1 MQEGE
6 IAMNE
11 SKLRQAT
18 GASWQSSGKS
28 PGANPAENYERFFVP
43 VIGAPLAADLI
54 KTATLRP
61 GERVLD
67 VACGTGVVAR
77 LASARVGP
85 SGAVAG
91 LDINPAM
98 LAVARSATASGTPIE
113 WHEASAESIP
123 LPDESFDVVLCQ
135 LGLQFVPDKAA
146 ALGEM
151 RRVLVPGGRV
161 LLNLPA
167 GMPPLFAAVH
177 PSVKRHLGPEAAGF
191 LSMVFSLSDPDEIR
205 SLLDA
210 AKFREVSLQK
220 DAKALSLPAPADF
233 LWQYLQ
239 STPLAAVVSQASDD
253 ARAELEQ
260 EVVEKWQEFASGDG
274 MAYQQDVITAIALK

>member
-1 MQEGE
+1 M
-6 IAMNE
+6 
-11 SKLRQAT
+11 
-18 GASWQSSGKS
+18 
-28 PGANPAENYERFFVP
+28 
-43 VIGAPLAADLI
+43 
-54 KTATLRP
+54 
-61 GERVLD
+61 
-67 VACGTGVVAR
+67 
-77 LASARVGP
+77 
-85 SGAVAG
+85 
-91 LDINPAM
+91 
-98 LAVARSATASGTPIE
+98 
-113 WHEASAESIP
+113 
-123 LPDESFDVVLCQ
+123 
-135 LGLQFVPDKAA
+135 
-146 ALGEM
+146 
-151 RRVLVPGGRV
+151 
-161 LLNLPA
+161 NLPA

-274 MAYQQDVITAIALK
+274 MAYQQDVITATALK